1 MSENRRYFIELSYHG
16 AKYHGWQYQPNAVA
30 VQQVLDQA
38 LSTYFRKKIETLGCG
53 RTDTGVHATQFFAH
67 FDLDEDFSE
76 NKELKFLKGVN
87 SLLPYDIAVSHLY
100 EVAENAH
107 ARFDATRRSYQYHIH
122 FQKNPFK
129 TETSWLIKEPLDIK
143 AMNLAASYIMDYE
156 DFGAFCKANADNFTN
171 NCLVSRSEWE
181 VKEDGIVYHITA
193 NRFLRNMVRAIVGTL
208 TDIGKGKMSPE
219 HIKEIIESGN
229 RSKAGPSVPACGLFL
244 TEVNYPYINNSTEEI
259 FNG

>member
-1 MSENRRYFIELSYHG
+1 MSKNRRYFIELSYHG

-30 VQQVLDQA
+30 VQEVLDKA
-38 LSTYFRKKIETLGCG
+38 LSTYFGNRIETLGCG
-53 RTDTGVHATQFFAH
+53 RTDTGVHASQFFAH
-67 FDLDEDFSE
+67 FDLDQEFSE
-76 NKELKFLKGVN
+76 EKELRFLKGIN
-87 SLLPYDIAVSHLY
+87 SLLPYDIAVSHLF

-129 TETSWLIKEPLDIK
+129 TQTSWLIKETLDIK
-143 AMNLAASYIMDYE
+143 AMNLAASYIMNYE

-171 NCLVSRSEWE
+171 NCKVSRSEWE
-181 VKEDGIVYHITA
+181 VREDGIIYHITA

-244 TEVNYPYINNSTEEI
+244 TEVNYPYINNSIEEI
-259 FNG
+259 LNG

>member
-16 AKYHGWQYQPNAVA
+16 SKYHGWQYQPNAVA
-30 VQQVLDQA
+30 VQQVLDEA

-53 RTDTGVHATQFFAH
+53 RTDTGVHASQFFAH
-67 FDLDEDFSE
+67 FDIDQDFSLDTE
-76 NKELKFLKGVN
+76 VKFLRGIN
-87 SLLPYDIAVSHLY
+87 SLLPADIAVSHLY
-100 EVAENAH
+100 PVAENAH

-129 TETSWLIKEPLDIK
+129 TQTSWLIRDSLDIN

-171 NCLVSRSEWE
+171 NCIVSRSEWE
-181 VKEDGIVYHITA
+181 ITNEGIIYHVTA

-208 TDIGKGKMSPE
+208 TDVGKGKISPE

-229 RSKAGPSVPACGLFL
+229 RSKAGASVPACGLFL
-244 TEVNYPYINNSTEEI
+244 TEVSYPYINPSTEEI
-259 FNG
+259 F